1 MQDFNIV
8 HITQIQRKFQISD
21 VEAHACNISADEHL
35 LLTETDSLL
44 ELSVLNIFF
53 PVICMRF
60 G

>member
-8 HITQIQRKFQISD
+8 HITQIQRKIQISD

-53 PVICMRF
+53 RVICMRF